1 MADQGHR
8 SPALFGKHHKPG
20 TYTPA
25 WELHAITS
33 RASTH
38 TRLLN
43 SVSTISGKVY
53 PESIRE
59 QLCGY
64 GLAAVGGYVPEG
76 EMPRRSLR
84 PYAIAYRSLLPRRDE
99 ATNLLVPVALSA
111 SHVGFS
117 PIRMEPTW
125 GMLGHAVGAAIV
137 LCMGTQRMPFELP
150 VGELQARLLSEGQII
165 DPSPFTEYWPKK
177 WPPQE

>member
-1 MADQGHR
+1 M
-8 SPALFGKHHKPG
+8 
-20 TYTPA
+20 
-25 WELHAITS
+25 
-33 RASTH
+33 
-38 TRLLN
+38 
-43 SVSTISGKVY
+43 STISGKVY

-99 ATNLLVPVALSA
+99 AANLLVPVALSA

-150 VGELQARLLSEGQII
+150 VGELQARLLSDDQII
-165 DPSPFTEYWPKK
+165 DPLPFTEYWPEK